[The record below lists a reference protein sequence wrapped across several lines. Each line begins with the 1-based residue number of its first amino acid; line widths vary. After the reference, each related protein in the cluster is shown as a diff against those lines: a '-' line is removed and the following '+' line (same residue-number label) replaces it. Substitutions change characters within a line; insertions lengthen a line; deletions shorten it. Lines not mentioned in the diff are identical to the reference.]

1 MKTKTDNSE
10 KTIKQEGFGKK
21 IWNVITWPFVKIFG
35 LFCLCLL
42 KAPQLLLIAIL
53 LILFKY
59 SKSPHFS
66 QHQAAKAEQICK
78 LAGDYR
84 YGSNGM
90 EQNEQKALK
99 YYTKAAKKGNVE
111 AIYQVGLYA
120 KLGELCL
127 QDLDAA
133 SYHFFLAAQS
143 DHKPAF
149 RELETLAE
157 DGVVSAQN
165 RCGLCYEFGYS
176 TPVAMESAV
185 RWYRQ
190 AAEQGNPHGQ
200 YNLGLCYYHGRGVE
214 KNNSEALKWCKLA
227 AKQGHKEAKQM
238 VKEIKK

>member
-1 MKTKTDNSE
+1 MKIEDNGWAYLE
-10 KTIKQEGFGKK
+10 KRLSRDFSIYSK
-21 IWNVITWPFVKIFG
+21 IESY
-35 LFCLCLL
+35 LFC
-42 KAPQLLLIAIL
+42 
-53 LILFKY
+53 FK
-59 SKSPHFS
+59 S
-66 QHQAAKAEQICK
+66 
-78 LAGDYR
+78 
-84 YGSNGM
+84 
-90 EQNEQKALK
+90 
-99 YYTKAAKKGNVE
+99 
-111 AIYQVGLYA
+111 
-120 KLGELCL
+120 
-127 QDLDAA
+127 
-133 SYHFFLAAQS
+133 
-143 DHKPAF
+143 HKPAF

-176 TPVAMESAV
+176 TPVAMERAV